1 MRAQFFAATI
11 LARSLSLVAAMS
23 TSASRVRVVSYN
35 LLSSKLARPSHF
47 TRADPAHLEP
57 EHRLPLILA
66 KLEKAMDRGF
76 AKDTSAPPTI
86 FALQEVC
93 YPFASK
99 LHTFFA
105 NRGYHLV
112 TGLYGRPFNGY
123 MGIAIAYPTKH
134 FETLDVDICRLS
146 DERPG
151 GWPRKPVV
159 DEEGGGKGLG
169 LRSIIQQFTR
179 TLVQTVNDRIVK
191 RLTSSGERVIDPWEM
206 SENRFNVLLTA
217 TLRFREGGSFVISNY
232 HMPCAFYAP
241 PVMNIHSELAAKRV
255 QYLASKNAETEKA
268 LPFIFAGDF
277 NILPGSPHYNLL
289 TTGELDASDPTYPPP
304 KHGVEWKVESLPMDS
319 AYAKMLGL
327 EPEFSNYA
335 HIRDQEDPFIGT
347 LDYIFLSQNE
357 WTVHEVQRLPRTKD
371 SGGPFPNETEPSDHL
386 LIAADLELLQETSE
400 SK

>member
-11 LARSLSLVAAMS
+11 LARSLSSVAAMS
-23 TSASRVRVVSYN
+23 TSASVRVRVVSYN

-76 AKDTSAPPTI
+76 AKEPSAPPTI

-134 FETLDVDICRLS
+134 FETLDVDVCRLS

-151 GWPRKPVV
+151 GWPRKPVD

-169 LRSIIQQFTR
+169 LRSIIRQFTR
-179 TLVQTVNDRIVK
+179 SLVQTVNDRIVK
-191 RLTSSGERVIDPWEM
+191 RLTSSGERVIDPWDM

-217 TLRFREGGSFVISNY
+217 TLRFREGGSFVVSNY

-255 QYLASKNAETEKA
+255 QDLASKNAETEKA
-268 LPFIFAGDF
+268 LPYIFAGDF
-277 NILPGSPHYNLL
+277 NILPDSPDYNLL
-289 TTGELDASDPTYPPP
+289 TTGKLDASDPTYPPP
-304 KHGVEWKVESLPMDS
+304 KHGVEWKVESLPFDS
-319 AYAKMLGL
+319 AYAKKLGS

-386 LIAADLELLQETSE
+386 LIAADLELLQA
-400 SK
+400 